1 MTEEGDPVSTK
12 TVDAY
17 VTGAISRNV
26 KFDEPLE
33 SFSTGDGDLVSTS
46 TLVNAANGLDG
57 NLETFAT
64 LPSSNIHPDN
74 YLTWFDINAIG
85 GEALDTGTDG
95 IKLVGRH
102 DAGGNTTVY
111 VELFDASGTR
121 FNRISAEF
129 TSVTQEVT
137 LGTSGNTHNK
147 VIGAIKVAHA
157 ASGTKNVFLN
167 AIIIGDIG
175 RYFEWRPPFLKVNQK
190 LSKVEQFV
198 IHRGY
203 TSKEVC
209 KSLYLPSNYIKST
222 TRYNANNTEALK
234 LPYVVKSGFP
244 FDGRTNLTVSGKLF
258 TNVSRGAKRVPFV
271 FAANLLRCTK
281 EYDQKVQILSD
292 TYSKSQAP
300 WKRDVG
306 SDFQSSHVLLDEHSE
321 EVDTPPT
328 ASGRKISMLRPT
340 NTFDAMNHLDI
351 EHTHTGDS
359 INPVYENDIGNEI
372 GSYSYQDITPDPE
385 NDEHVLQGGQ
395 FDSHVYEVDRTL
407 ANFIS
412 MIIALRA
419 LVLAR
424 KWEVTTRSCSGA
436 LIVEQDEII
445 TAFSK
450 DKNARRKWHIIEN
463 EGRERM
469 RQIVWVE
476 IALNEEQFI
485 YLAEMEL
492 KGSEKSRSTLLIIK
506 QEFAYMEEGDFSTF
520 LELAKIRNGWPRVSQ
535 DWKSKGIK
543 EAARDYFDS
552 FEHAGIS
559 HTGVNKKQPEAWAKE
574 IEIKISELLGL
585 PPLEEV
591 N

>member
-1 MTEEGDPVSTK
+1 M
-12 TVDAY
+12 
-17 VTGAISRNV
+17 
-26 KFDEPLE
+26 
-33 SFSTGDGDLVSTS
+33 
-46 TLVNAANGLDG
+46 
-57 NLETFAT
+57 
-64 LPSSNIHPDN
+64 
-74 YLTWFDINAIG
+74 
-85 GEALDTGTDG
+85 
-95 IKLVGRH
+95 
-102 DAGGNTTVY
+102 
-111 VELFDASGTR
+111 
-121 FNRISAEF
+121 
-129 TSVTQEVT
+129 
-137 LGTSGNTHNK
+137 
-147 VIGAIKVAHA
+147 
-157 ASGTKNVFLN
+157 
-167 AIIIGDIG
+167 
-175 RYFEWRPPFLKVNQK
+175 
-190 LSKVEQFV
+190 
-198 IHRGY
+198 
-203 TSKEVC
+203 
-209 KSLYLPSNYIKST
+209 
-222 TRYNANNTEALK
+222 
-234 LPYVVKSGFP
+234 
-244 FDGRTNLTVSGKLF
+244 
-258 TNVSRGAKRVPFV
+258 PFV

-306 SDFQSSHVLLDEHSE
+306 SDFQSSDVLLDEHSE

-359 INPVYENDIGNEI
+359 INPVYENDIGSEI

-450 DKNARRKWHIIEN
+450 DKNARRTWHIIEN

-492 KGSEKSRSTLLIIK
+492 KGSEK
-506 QEFAYMEEGDFSTF
+506 A
-520 LELAKIRNGWPRVSQ
+520 
-535 DWKSKGIK
+535 
-543 EAARDYFDS
+543 EALCS
-552 FEHAGIS
+552 
-559 HTGVNKKQPEAWAKE
+559 
-574 IEIKISELLGL
+574 
-585 PPLEEV
+585 
-591 N
+591 